1 MPVDG
6 SVYRPNHL
14 IEVLVDVECGRMK
27 YTPASCGE
35 PGIAVLVVSLEM
47 RFAVD
52 FDDKMV
58 REAREVGEIRADRM
72 LATEANAEL
81 STAQPTPDDPFVLG
95 RVAAELSGA
104 LGRQ

>member
-1 MPVDG
+1 
-6 SVYRPNHL
+6 
-14 IEVLVDVECGRMK
+14 MK
-27 YTPASCGE
+27 YAPASRGE

-72 LATEANAEL
+72 LATEANAE
-81 STAQPTPDDPFVLG
+81 P
-95 RVAAELSGA
+95 
-104 LGRQ
+104 

>member
-6 SVYRPNHL
+6 SVDRPDHL

-27 YTPASCGE
+27 YAPASRGE

-72 LATEANAEL
+72 LATEANAE
-81 STAQPTPDDPFVLG
+81 P
-95 RVAAELSGA
+95 
-104 LGRQ
+104 